1 MALAA
6 ADLQQT
12 ENGLSQWREPPAEV
26 GIETLKTRSTVLPP
40 RLQSIHLKAAGDD
53 LNPLVNHSHSYQ

>member
-26 GIETLKTRSTVLPP
+26 DVETLKPLLLFS
-40 RLQSIHLKAAGDD
+40 HLDC
-53 LNPLVNHSHSYQ
+53 NPFT